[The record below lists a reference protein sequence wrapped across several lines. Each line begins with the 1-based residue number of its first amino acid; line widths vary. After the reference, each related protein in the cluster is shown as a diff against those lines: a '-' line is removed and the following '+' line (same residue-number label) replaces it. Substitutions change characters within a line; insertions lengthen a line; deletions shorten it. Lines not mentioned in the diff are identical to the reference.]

1 MTLFVFQVKKV
12 GSEELDDITLCRN
25 FDEVKSAF
33 DGKVGLF
40 RRDRFTEVKCAE
52 PTFNEEAES
61 DDESV
66 SGGSF
71 EFVSP
76 KGTKAI
82 GEVYPYWVGV

>member
-12 GSEELDDITLCRN
+12 GSEELDDITLCKD

-33 DGKVGLF
+33 DRKVEWF
-40 RRDRFTEVKCAE
+40 RYDKFTEVKCVE
-52 PTFNEEAES
+52 PTFDEESES
-61 DDESV
+61 DDECI
-66 SGGSF
+66 SGGKF

-82 GEVYPYWVGV
+82 GEVYPYWVED